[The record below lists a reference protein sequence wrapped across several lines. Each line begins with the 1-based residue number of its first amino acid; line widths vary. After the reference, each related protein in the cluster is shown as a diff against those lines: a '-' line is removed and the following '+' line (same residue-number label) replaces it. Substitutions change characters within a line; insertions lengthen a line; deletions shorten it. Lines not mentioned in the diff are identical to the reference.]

1 MNQEPST
8 LAPWNDRDIAAL
20 LTLDE
25 VAPGAY
31 RSRHGDPNLNGR
43 SYGGQLLG
51 QAMMAASRTAP
62 PGRTVSMMQMLFL
75 QGAIPDQPI
84 DFIVTSVQDGKR
96 FASRHVTATQ
106 AASGRRILDAQVTFA
121 VPLDAPAHQTPLSAQ
136 DDPRAL
142 PTLSQMPAE
151 WEEKLNLLG
160 GYSLREKPGMDFRVP
175 DMHRQ
180 VAPGAGNATFRFW
193 LKARDALPADAHMHA
208 AALAYLSDWWLNF
221 SAMNAHTGALQPG
234 KGIYT
239 SSLNHGLWLH
249 RPVKAD
255 AWLHFDCHSPAAAD
269 GRGLAIARVHDE
281 AGVLVASATQECLM
295 GYTGSGPRVG

>member
-1 MNQEPST
+1 MHQEPST
-8 LAPWNDRDIAAL
+8 LAPWNERDIASL

-31 RSRHGDPNLNGR
+31 RNRHGDPNLNGR

-51 QAMMAASRTAP
+51 QAMMAACRTAP
-62 PGRTVSMMQMLFL
+62 PGRTASMMQMLFL

-84 DFIVTSVQDGKR
+84 AFTVTNVQDGKR

-121 VPLDAPAHQTPLSAQ
+121 VPLDAPAHQAASRAH
-136 DDPRAL
+136 DDPRGL
-142 PTLSQMPAE
+142 PTLTHMPAE

-175 DMHRQ
+175 DMHKQ
-180 VAPGAGNATFRFW
+180 VAPGAGNSTFRFW
-193 LKARDALPADAHMHA
+193 LKARDALPADPHMHA
-208 AALAYLSDWWLNF
+208 AAFAYLSDWWLNF

-234 KGIYT
+234 RGIYT
-239 SSLNHGLWLH
+239 SSLNHCLWLH

-255 AWLHFDCHSPAAAD
+255 AWMHFDCHSPAAAD
-269 GRGLAIARVHDE
+269 GRGLAIARIHDE

-295 GYTGSGPRVG
+295 GYPGSGPRVG